1 MIVDLYSLFL
11 LEFEDDG
18 VVFSQAQLDAFNAKI
33 SEALGRKGQT
43 TDGWYRI
50 RLTRHEWLQGLEVE
64 PTFVELGYYHH
75 RLIIR
80 FRVEI
85 EPSRLRSVR
94 ESLHPLAKR
103 LFEEKLKGA
112 MNEVAPP
119 EGVILGAASYPFIVV
134 REGAFTRLWTWMC
147 GILKGRSF
155 PFNGETTSL
164 SFEVMEPVVLGARH
178 HLLRISIGGTTLY
191 TQRASNPI
199 QAMFGTVGDDLLRD
213 LINGIYQYC
222 LYPVKLEKDKG
233 QDSYRIDESI
243 LIRLWE
249 HILETT
255 GGSTA
260 QLIGARFN
268 VQNLILAFLAMV
280 ASILALDFWK

>member
-1 MIVDLYSLFL
+1 MIVDFYSLFL

-18 VVFSQAQLDAFNAKI
+18 VVFSQAQLDAFNRKI
-33 SEALGRKGQT
+33 SEALGRSGHT
-43 TDGWYRI
+43 TDGWYRV
-50 RLTRHEWLQGLEVE
+50 RLTGHEWLRGLEVE
-64 PTFVELGYYHH
+64 PVHAELGYYHH
-75 RLIIR
+75 RLIIQ

-85 EPSRLRSVR
+85 EPSKLRSIR
-94 ESLHPLAKR
+94 ERLHPLAKR
-103 LFEEKLKGA
+103 LFEEKLKDA

-119 EGVILGAASYPFIVV
+119 EGTIHGAASYPFIVV
-134 REGAFTRLWTWMC
+134 REGAFARLWTWMR
-147 GILKGRSF
+147 GIIKGRPF

-164 SFEVMEPVVLGARH
+164 SFEVLEPVVLGARH

-191 TQRASNPI
+191 AQRASNPI

-222 LYPVKLEKDKG
+222 LYPVKLEKEKG
-233 QDSYRIDESI
+233 KDTYRIDETI

-249 HILETT
+249 HIIETT

-260 QLIGARFN
+260 QIIGARFN
-268 VQNLILAFLAMV
+268 VQNLILAFVALL
-280 ASILALDFWK
+280 ASILALDFWR

>member
-11 LEFEDDG
+11 LEFVDDG
-18 VVFSQAQLDAFNAKI
+18 VVFTQAQLDAFNAKI
-33 SEALGRKGQT
+33 AEALGRKGRS

-50 RLTRHEWLQGLEVE
+50 DLTGHEWLQGLDVE
-64 PTFVELGYYHH
+64 LLSAELGYYHH

-80 FRVEI
+80 FRTEI
-85 EPSRLRSVR
+85 EPRQLRSVR
-94 ESLHPLAKR
+94 ERLHPLARR
-103 LFEEKLKGA
+103 LFEERLMGP

-119 EGVILGAASYPFIVV
+119 EGIVRGAASYPFIVV
-134 REGAFTRLWTWMC
+134 REGVLERLGNWLR
-147 GILKGRSF
+147 GVVRGRPF
-155 PFNGETTSL
+155 PFTGETTSL
-164 SFEVMEPVVLGARH
+164 CFEVLEPVLLGARH

-191 TQRASNPI
+191 TQRASSPI
-199 QAMFGTVGDDLLRD
+199 QALFGTVGDDLLRD

-222 LYPVKLEKDKG
+222 LYPVKLTKENG
-233 QDSYRIDESI
+233 RGTYRIDEAI

-249 HILETT
+249 HIVETT

-268 VQNLILAFLAMV
+268 VQNLILAFLAML
-280 ASILALDFWK
+280 ASILALDIW